1 MTESPTG
8 SPKLKGQRAA
18 MLVEG
23 GVELVLWG
31 RGPHFLRRKK
41 ENHKGVEVHSA
52 KVKAVFIMSSGSK
65 HKRNKALR
73 IMPYNVWIYRARE
86 H

>member
-1 MTESPTG
+1 MAGRQSGWSQAALLQFLLGMCLTVMPPTQARSLRFVTLVMGDESPTG

-31 RGPHFLRRKK
+31 RGLT
-41 ENHKGVEVHSA
+41 S
-52 KVKAVFIMSSGSK
+52 
-65 HKRNKALR
+65 
-73 IMPYNVWIYRARE
+73 
-86 H
+86 